1 MRFFLSILGL
11 EKYTRMRK
19 RGSDMLNVFEKEKV
33 VDLLRRL
40 VETPSPS
47 GYTAAVMA
55 LISQEFDKIGVS
67 YKMTNKGAVI
77 ATIEG
82 ADNTRHRLLT
92 AHTDTLGAM
101 VKEVKSDGRLK
112 LTNIGGFNWNA
123 VEGEYCFIHT
133 AAGKEVRGTILMHQ
147 TTVHVYKDAGTAKRN
162 ADNIEVRID
171 EKVLTANDTRALGIE
186 VGDFVSFDPRF
197 EETESG
203 FIKSRHLDDKASTA
217 LLVELIRILK
227 EEEIKLPHT
236 THFYISNNEEIGYGG
251 NSNIPDE
258 TVEYIAVDMGAIG
271 DGQASDEYTVSIC
284 AKDSSGP
291 YHYALTQYLVGL
303 VKEQHIAYKL
313 DIYPHYGS
321 DASAAI
327 RAGFD
332 VKHALFGP
340 GIESSHALERTHIDS
355 LQATAEL
362 LYTYV
367 TSDMMK

>member
-1 MRFFLSILGL
+1 M
-11 EKYTRMRK
+11 EMTYTF
-19 RGSDMLNVFEKEKV
+19 DEQYTIN
-33 VDLLRRL
+33 LLKKL

-47 GYTAAVMA
+47 GYTSRVMK
-55 LISQEFDKIGVS
+55 LISEELSS
-67 YKMTNKGAVI
+67 YNVDFKETNKGAII
-77 ATIEG
+77 ATIQGE
-82 ADNTRHRLLT
+82 NTTRHRLLT

-101 VKEVKSDGRLK
+101 VKEIKSDGRLK
-112 LTNIGGFNWNA
+112 LTNIGGFNWDA
-123 VEGEYCFIHT
+123 VEGEYCHIHT
-133 AAGKEVRGTILMHQ
+133 ASGIDVRGTILMHQ
-147 TTVHVYKDAGTAKRN
+147 TTVHVYKDAGSAKRS

-171 EKVLTANDTRALGIE
+171 EKVKSADETRSIGIE

-197 EETESG
+197 EMTDKG

-217 LLVELIRILK
+217 LLLDLIRSLK
-227 EEEIKLPHT
+227 EQGTELPHT

-271 DGQASDEYTVSIC
+271 DGQMSDEYTVSVC

-291 YHYALTQYLVGL
+291 YHYELTQHLIGL
-303 VKEQHIAYKL
+303 CKNQKIPFKL
-313 DIYPHYGS
+313 DIYPYYGS

-355 LQATAEL
+355 LQATAKL
-362 LYTYV
+362 LHAYV
-367 TSDMMK
+367 LSKMMK